1 METFLIVFV
10 ILFILAQAENSIKK
24 RLPEKY
30 RNLNASKKEA
40 AP

>member
-1 METFLIVFV
+1 METFLIALV
-10 ILFILAQAENSIKK
+10 ILFILAQAENSKK